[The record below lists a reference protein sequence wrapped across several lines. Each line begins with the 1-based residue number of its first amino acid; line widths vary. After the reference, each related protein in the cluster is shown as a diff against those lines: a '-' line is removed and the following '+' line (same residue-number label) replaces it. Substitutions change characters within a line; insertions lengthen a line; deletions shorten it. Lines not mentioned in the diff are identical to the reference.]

1 MKKAVTRVVSVFVA
15 VMMCVMLAVLSAC
28 ADPVITSISL
38 DTSAVTTTF
47 SEGDA
52 FTYDGLKV
60 IGHLDNDTTQ
70 DIPLEEC
77 TVSTPDTSAVGQ
89 KEVTVTYQEFSAKY
103 TIEVIHKCTQQCP
116 VCGKC
121 MDMECEDP
129 VCAEKCGDV
138 EGYKAYTIQAEDYN
152 VDLHAGARGELTI
165 FRVID
170 DAGVTDEIKE
180 RNSDVVYIGNFNAS
194 AGASIEYNIWAEK
207 DAAATLLVSVCKRLS
222 SAIFTQGVAVMVNN
236 EMLERD
242 TFVPSTGTG
251 TDTWADFIDV
261 NLGCIQLKSGMNNI
275 QFMNISADFGYNF
288 DNIKIKTDAKIGWS
302 AEEDDAILPDADTSA
317 YNAVINMAYSK
328 DFVLAEVMAD
338 EMQTYGK
345 SFPAY
350 TDHMGGAAAEGE
362 DGRCFDGTKLNGQ
375 SLEFNFYM
383 ISKGTIYINTYMAA
397 PEGYTIDDLMANVEF
412 YLDGTQLAKD
422 DIFINGKKGFK
433 GRADSGASNPF
444 VRVRLGIDGSEYVDL
459 AAGEHTLTFKYTGD
473 NAPDMDVIAIRPWTL
488 GQYYTYTSLSVDASA
503 AKTEYIMGEE
513 FSSEGIVITAT
524 TRTGNQVT
532 ISAEDCDI
540 STPDLTTMGTKTV
553 LVKYEKVSASYTV
566 NVKMDMGDLVQN
578 MFEAE
583 DTAHVTYGAGHM
595 FGTEENETMPNPTS
609 GHVGSLNANVGATL
623 TFRIDGGED
632 GAIATLFAS
641 VCKRGSVLK
650 FTDTMKITLNGT
662 EISSEAVIPAFSA
675 SEWTEFEM
683 IQLAQIELEPGE
695 NVIVFE
701 VINGDV
707 NAGFDFDSLMLASEE
722 TLGWFEG

>member
-138 EGYKAYTIQAEDYN
+138 SSYKTYTLQAEDYN
-152 VDLHAGARGELTI
+152 VSLRAGARGELTT

-180 RNSDVVYIGNFNAS
+180 RNSDVVYIGNFNAN
-194 AGASIEYNIWAEK
+194 AGATIEYNVWAEK
-207 DAAATLLVSVCKRLS
+207 DATATLLVSVCKRLS

-302 AEEDDAILPDADTSA
+302 DKAEDAILEDADTSA
-317 YNAVINMAYSK
+317 YDAVITMAYSK
-328 DFVLAEVMAD
+328 DFVLAEIMTD

-345 SFPAY
+345 NFPAY
-350 TDHMGGAAAEGE
+350 TDHMGGAAEAGE
-362 DGRCFDGTKLNGQ
+362 DGRCFDGTKLSGQ

-422 DIFINGKKGFK
+422 DIFINGKKGFN

-524 TRTGNQVT
+524 TRTGDQIT
-532 ISAEDCDI
+532 LSAEDCDI

-578 MFEAE
+578 IFEAE
-583 DTAHVTYGAGHM
+583 DSAHVEYG
-595 FGTEENETMPNPTS
+595 S
-609 GHVGSLNANVGATL
+609 GIMSTDGSTATPAPSGNKVGSLNANVGATL

-632 GAIATLFAS
+632 GALATLFAS